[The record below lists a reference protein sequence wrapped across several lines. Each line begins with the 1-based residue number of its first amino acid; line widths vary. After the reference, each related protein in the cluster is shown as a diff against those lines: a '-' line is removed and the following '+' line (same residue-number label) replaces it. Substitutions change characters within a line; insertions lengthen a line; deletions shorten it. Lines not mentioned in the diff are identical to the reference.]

1 MNKLT
6 IRQWAEEDRPREKLL
21 SKGVSAL
28 SDAELLAILIGSG
41 SPGESAV
48 DLCKKILLRAN
59 NNLLNLGR
67 FSMADLCDFK
77 GIGEA
82 KAITVQAAME
92 LGRRYRKSEVQEKT
106 TITSSADVF
115 NFFYPQMGSL
125 NHEEF
130 WILLLSPA
138 NKIMNQVKVS
148 QGGVAATS
156 VDVKLILKPA
166 LLASATSVIACHNH
180 PSGNTTP
187 SPQDNKLT
195 QKIAEA
201 ARYMDIKLLDHIIL
215 CEQSY
220 YSYAD
225 EGKL

>member
-21 SKGVSAL
+21 SKGVSVL

-41 SPGESAV
+41 SLGESAV
-48 DLCKKILLRAN
+48 ELCKKILLRAN

-67 FSMADLCDFK
+67 FSITDLCDFK

-82 KAITVQAAME
+82 KAVTVQAAME
-92 LGRRYRKSEVQEKT
+92 LGRRYRRSEVQEKT

-115 NFFYPQMGSL
+115 NFFYPQMGNL

-138 NKIMNQVKVS
+138 NKIMNQVKIS

-166 LLASATSVIACHNH
+166 LLASATSIIACHNH

-195 QKIAEA
+195 QKISEA
-201 ARYMDIKLLDHIIL
+201 ARYMDLKLLDHIIL
-215 CEQSY
+215 CEQTY